1 MLTNDSW
8 KTFFFRLQTIKYLS
22 KQATPSLST
31 IENHAP
37 PKVEESTTFSNS
49 PRSRSLPPNL
59 SPIKIDHC
67 IPTSFYPKTVS
78 ALYEPK
84 FRKTPSSGL
93 CKPTFKVAYKF
104 KRAFSQKSASR
115 AKNRSQDSEKRSK
128 KQGVKDQFCETP
140 GLKPESSFK
149 KKQRQILQDQNV
161 ITTSKTRSMHA
172 VRASLS
178 TPQVDNQVQSM
189 STFKEIYK
197 VSPIRALIS
206 LNDEVK
212 TRKYKTNLLATQGK
226 NKVKFHYLSENHEC
240 RQCLSRNRKRMA
252 DFYKNN
258 RDKMSNFLPKKRGYC
273 TYVKDP
279 NAQRRF
285 LEEQSENHQ
294 EIVLVKDQNLDSSME
309 EQAVTLF
316 NLIKLQ
322 TTSPKKNFVPTNS
335 YKFEAKKTPETYKF
349 EPEKR
354 DDYHTDPYPL
364 EMFQDD
370 YLPELNKKHQS
381 CPILETT
388 TKEDTPVSEECQAPD
403 PVIEKRKPLLLK
415 KPEMRLKPKP
425 ITTINCGKKKCPD
438 CGTGKK
444 RAPCKIPVPKK
455 KQDDPCAPPEKKPP
469 CQKDNPCNNP
479 YKGLSPPTQPPK
491 TVVNF
496 PVIKLKDFEGPENV
510 LSQNVTTYP
519 VGVNWKSHENEAKPA
534 EPKRYQIRDSN
545 KSKVDS
551 SKYLE
556 IFKARQERSRDL
568 LQLSKRTEQH
578 KDVYFIH
585 PKDNLNQ
592 KICEAINTAP
602 KVELAEH
609 SKQMIARAIKKM
621 IDPIIEKEFLKYEEV
636 KAGKYQQFVKL
647 RHSMVRQT
655 KCLTLDNDI
664 DV

>member
-1 MLTNDSW
+1 MN
-8 KTFFFRLQTIKYLS
+8 
-22 KQATPSLST
+22 
-31 IENHAP
+31 
-37 PKVEESTTFSNS
+37 
-49 PRSRSLPPNL
+49 
-59 SPIKIDHC
+59 
-67 IPTSFYPKTVS
+67 FYPKTVS
-78 ALYEPK
+78 ALFEPK
-84 FRKTPSSGL
+84 FRKTPCPGL
-93 CKPTFKVAYKF
+93 CKPTFKIAYKF
-104 KRAFSQKSASR
+104 KRTFSQKSSNR

-128 KQGVKDQFCETP
+128 KLGAKDQFCETP
-140 GLKPESSFK
+140 CLRPETSFK
-149 KKQRQILQDQNV
+149 KKQRQILEDQNV
-161 ITTSKTRSMHA
+161 ITTRKTRSMHA
-172 VRASLS
+172 VKDSLS
-178 TPQVDNQVQSM
+178 TPQVQSM

-212 TRKYKTNLLATQGK
+212 TRKYKTNILATQSK

-258 RDKMSNFLPKKRGYC
+258 RDKMNTFLPKKRGYC

-285 LEEQSENHQ
+285 MEEQSENQQ

-322 TTSPKKNFVPTNS
+322 TTSTKRNFIPTNS
-335 YKFEAKKTPETYKF
+335 YKFEAKKIPETYKF
-349 EPEKR
+349 APEKR
-354 DDYHTDPYPL
+354 DDNNPDPYPL

-370 YLPELNKKHQS
+370 YLPELESVKKHQS

-388 TKEDTPVSEECQAPD
+388 AKEDIPVTEECQAR
-403 PVIEKRKPLLLK
+403 VIEKIQPLLPKKPAMGLTQKLK
-415 KPEMRLKPKP
+415 KPFEPTNRQL
-425 ITTINCGKKKCPD
+425 NCSKKKCPD

-455 KQDDPCAPPEKKPP
+455 KEDPCAPPKNKPP
-469 CQKDNPCNNP
+469 CQKDNPCNHP
-479 YKGLSPPTQPPK
+479 YKGLSAPPQPAK
-491 TVVNF
+491 TIVNF
-496 PVIKLKDFEGPENV
+496 PVIKLNDFEGPEKV
-510 LSQNVTTYP
+510 LSRNATYP
-519 VGVNWKSHENEAKPA
+519 VGMNWNNTENEAKPS

-545 KSKVDS
+545 ILNHEKSKVNS

-556 IFKARQERSRDL
+556 IFKARQERSKDL
-568 LQLSKRTEQH
+568 LQLNKHAEQS

-636 KAGKYQQFVKL
+636 KAGKYQQFL
-647 RHSMVRQT
+647 Q
-655 KCLTLDNDI
+655 
-664 DV
+664 